1 MERIKLK
8 SRYALSD
15 CGLLF
20 SCALTF
26 LEPGAVRGDNSR
38 TEVY

>member
-1 MERIKLK
+1 MERIDLK
-8 SRYALSD
+8 SRYALSY

-26 LEPGAVRGDNSR
+26 LEPGAMHGDNTG